1 MNTSIAN
8 ADAFVGMNYR
18 YQPRDPSRRIKG
30 LVIVVTIHAFLGYA
44 IVSGMARKGLNF
56 IKKPL
61 EAVVIQEVIIPPPP
75 PPPPPKKVEPPKDL
89 PKVEAP
95 PPPYVPPPD
104 VAPQVS
110 SNAPSIASTAVVPKA
125 PVVIAP
131 PPPPPTPVARPAPNR
146 NDIGVAC
153 PTQVA
158 PEMPRKAQQEGIE
171 GVVRAQIRIK
181 GGVIQD
187 VTIVS
192 GPRVF
197 HAAVRAAMMQ
207 YKCISDAGGEV
218 VATQEFN
225 FKLE

>member
-1 MNTSIAN
+1 MNTTAN
-8 ADAFVGMNYR
+8 ATATIGMNYR
-18 YQPRDPSRRIKG
+18 YQPKDPSRRVKG
-30 LVIVVTIHAFLGYA
+30 LVLVIALHAFLGYA
-44 IVSGMARKGLNF
+44 LVSGMARKGLNF

-75 PPPPPKKVEPPKDL
+75 PPPPKKVETPKE
-89 PKVEAP
+89 VVRSEAP

-104 VAPQVS
+104 VATPTVS
-110 SNAPSIASTAVVPKA
+110 SGISIAATTNVPTA
-125 PVVIAP
+125 PVAIAP
-131 PPPPPTPVARPAPNR
+131 PAPVKPAANR
-146 NDIGVAC
+146 SDIGVAC
-153 PTQVA
+153 PTQVP
-158 PEMPRKAQQEGIE
+158 PEMPRKAIQDGTE
-171 GVVRAQIRIK
+171 GVVKAQIRIK
-181 GGVIQD
+181 AGVIQD

-197 HAAVRAAMMQ
+197 HSAVKAAMMQ

>member
-1 MNTSIAN
+1 MNTRTAS
-8 ADAFVGMNYR
+8 ADAVIGMNYR
-18 YQPRDPSRRIKG
+18 YQPKDPSKRLKG
-30 LVIVVTIHAFLGYA
+30 LVLVIALHAFLGYA

-75 PPPPPKKVEPPKDL
+75 PPPPKKVEVPKDL
-89 PKVEAP
+89 PRVEAP

-104 VAPQVS
+104 VAPSTS
-110 SNAPSIASTAVVPKA
+110 SGISIASTTTVPTA

-131 PPPPPTPVARPAPNR
+131 PPPPAPVAARPAPNR

-153 PTQVA
+153 PTQVP

-207 YKCISDAGGEV
+207 YKCITDAGGEV
-218 VATQEFN
+218 LATQEFN